1 LTEPNTLRPPR
12 LGLWQRIK
20 LIWYK
25 SRNWAGNP
33 TVSLGLILS
42 VFASFLILAPV
53 ILMLMDAFTVDFA
66 DQARAGK
73 LEGEFTGYYL
83 NRALNSPIAKFI
95 FWIPLMNTALVAFVV
110 ICATLLIGGLLGWLV
125 SRTDLLAR
133 RWFSTALIVPYMV
146 PSWTFA
152 LAWMAIFKNRTMG
165 GLPGWFESL
174 GFTPPDWLAYGFL
187 PIAVILSL
195 HYVPF
200 VILLVG
206 NALRQFDS
214 QLEES
219 ARTLGANPFQV
230 ARMIIFP
237 LLRPSIISASTL
249 VFAKCLG
256 DVGVTYII
264 GAPVKLDLLATSLLR
279 TISTGQ
285 DGMSAVLAGSIVI
298 LGTISVLIDMK
309 LLKAAQR
316 FVTIGS
322 KGSMHRTTELGKWKW
337 PAFGFATSF
346 ILIGAV
352 IPFGALFLTT
362 VMRVPGVISWD
373 NFTLD
378 FWIGHDL
385 LTTALPQ
392 GILVT
397 GEFWVATWN
406 TVWMVGLASIGAGT
420 LGLIVGYIVARSPF
434 RLLGGFLKQ
443 VTFLPYLVPGIA
455 FAAAYLAMFATPRG
469 PIPSLY
475 GTGYILVIALLASQM
490 PFASRAGIAA
500 MMQMGKDPEEAAQ
513 IVGAGWWRRAI
524 SVVLPIHRGALVA
537 GILLPFISGIKG
549 LSLVILLAVPG
560 TDLLTTYAVR
570 LLDFGYAQAA
580 NAVAIMICI
589 VAFVGTWFGQ
599 KIGKSN
605 LASGIGG

>member
-1 LTEPNTLRPPR
+1 MTQFSLPQSPKQVSWPR
-12 LGLWQRIK
+12 LRV
-20 LIWYK
+20 IWYR
-25 SRNWAGNP
+25 SQNWAGNP
-33 TVSLGLILS
+33 TVTIGIILS
-42 VFASFLILAPV
+42 VFAAYLILAPV
-53 ILMLMDAFTVDFA
+53 IMMLMDAFTVDFA
-66 DQARAGK
+66 DQARASK
-73 LEGEFTGYYL
+73 LEGELTSYYL
-83 NRALNSPIAKFI
+83 NRAMNSPIAKYI
-95 FWIPLMNTALVAFVV
+95 FWLPLMNTLFVSIVV
-110 ICATLLIGGLLGWLV
+110 IIATLLVGGLLGWFV
-125 SRTDLLAR
+125 SRTDLLGK

-165 GLPGWFESL
+165 GLPGWLESL
-174 GFTPPDWLAYGFL
+174 GFTPPDWLSYGFF

-200 VILLVG
+200 VVLLVG

-219 ARTLGANPFQV
+219 ARTLGASPFQV
-230 ARMIIFP
+230 ARRIVFP
-237 LLRPSIISASTL
+237 LLRPSIISAATL

-285 DGMSAVLAGSIVI
+285 DGMSAVLAGTIVI
-298 LGTISVLIDMK
+298 LGSVSVLIDMK

-322 KGSMHRTTELGKWKW
+322 KGSLHRTTVLGKWKW
-337 PAFGFATSF
+337 PAFGFASSF
-346 ILIGAV
+346 VLIGAI
-352 IPFGALFLTT
+352 IPFAALLLTT
-362 VMRVPGVISWD
+362 VMRMPGIFSWD
-373 NFTLD
+373 NFTLE
-378 FWIGHDL
+378 FWVGRDL
-385 LTTALPQ
+385 ITTALPQ
-392 GILVT
+392 GILIT
-397 GEFWVATWN
+397 KEFWVAAWN
-406 TVWMVGLASIGAGT
+406 TVWMVGLASIGAGV
-420 LGLIVGYIVARSPF
+420 LGLMVGYIVARSPF

-443 VTFLPYLVPGIA
+443 VTFLPYLVPGVA
-455 FAAAYLAMFATPRG
+455 FAAAYLSMFAKPHWF
-469 PIPSLY
+469 IPSLY
-475 GTGYILVIALLASQM
+475 GTSYILVIALLASQM

-513 IVGAGWWRRAI
+513 IVGAGWWRRVI
-524 SVVLPIHRGALVA
+524 SIVLPIHRGALVA

-570 LLDFGYAQAA
+570 LLDFGYSQAA
-580 NAVAIMICI
+580 NVVAIMICLI
-589 VAFVGTWFGQ
+589 AFGGTWIGQ
-599 KIGKSN
+599 KIGKTN
-605 LASGIGG
+605 LANGIGG

>member
-1 LTEPNTLRPPR
+1 MTQFSLPKSPKQVSWPSLRV
-12 LGLWQRIK
+12 
-20 LIWYK
+20 IWYR
-25 SRNWAGNP
+25 SQNWARNP
-33 TVSLGLILS
+33 TVTIGIILS
-42 VFASFLILAPV
+42 VFAAYLILAPV
-53 ILMLMDAFTVDFA
+53 IMMLMDAFTVDFA
-66 DQARAGK
+66 DQARASK
-73 LEGEFTGYYL
+73 LEGELTSYYL
-83 NRALNSPIAKFI
+83 NRAMNSPIAKYI
-95 FWIPLMNTALVAFVV
+95 FWLPLMNTLFVSIVV
-110 ICATLLIGGLLGWLV
+110 IIATLLVGGLLGWLV
-125 SRTDLLAR
+125 SRTDLLGK

-165 GLPGWFESL
+165 GLPGWLESL
-174 GFTPPDWLAYGFL
+174 GFTPPDWLSYGFF

-200 VILLVG
+200 VVLLVG

-219 ARTLGANPFQV
+219 ARTLGASSFQV
-230 ARMIIFP
+230 ARRIVFP
-237 LLRPSIISASTL
+237 LLRPSIISAATL

-285 DGMSAVLAGSIVI
+285 DGMSAVLAGTIVI
-298 LGTISVLIDMK
+298 LGSVSVLIDMK

-322 KGSMHRTTELGKWKW
+322 KGSLHRTTVLGKWKW
-337 PAFGFATSF
+337 PAFGFASSF
-346 ILIGAV
+346 VLIGAI
-352 IPFGALFLTT
+352 IPFAALLLTT
-362 VMRVPGVISWD
+362 VMRMPGIFSWD
-373 NFTLD
+373 NFTLE
-378 FWIGHDL
+378 FWVGRDL
-385 LTTALPQ
+385 ITTALPQ
-392 GILVT
+392 GILIT
-397 GEFWVATWN
+397 KEFWVAAWN
-406 TVWMVGLASIGAGT
+406 TVWMVGLASIGAGV
-420 LGLIVGYIVARSPF
+420 LGLMVGYIVARSPF

-443 VTFLPYLVPGIA
+443 VTFLPYLVPGVA
-455 FAAAYLAMFATPRG
+455 FAAAYLSMFAKPHG
-469 PIPSLY
+469 FIPSLY
-475 GTGYILVIALLASQM
+475 GTSYILVIALLASQM

-513 IVGAGWWRRAI
+513 IVGAGWWRRVI
-524 SVVLPIHRGALVA
+524 SIVLPIHRGALVA

-570 LLDFGYAQAA
+570 LLDFGYSQAA
-580 NAVAIMICI
+580 NVVAIMICLI
-589 VAFVGTWFGQ
+589 AFGGTWIGQ
-599 KIGKSN
+599 KIGKTN

>member
-1 LTEPNTLRPPR
+1 MTQFSLPKSPKQLSWPSLRV
-12 LGLWQRIK
+12 
-20 LIWYK
+20 IWYR
-25 SRNWAGNP
+25 SQNWARNP
-33 TVSLGLILS
+33 TVTIGIILS
-42 VFASFLILAPV
+42 VFAAYLILAPV
-53 ILMLMDAFTVDFA
+53 IMMLMDAFTVDFA
-66 DQARAGK
+66 DQARSSK
-73 LEGEFTGYYL
+73 LEGELTGYYL
-83 NRALNSPIAKFI
+83 NRAMNSPIAKYI
-95 FWIPLMNTALVAFVV
+95 FWLPLMNTLFVSIVV
-110 ICATLLIGGLLGWLV
+110 IIATLLVGGLLGWLV
-125 SRTDLLAR
+125 SRTDLLGK

-165 GLPGWFESL
+165 GLPGWLESL
-174 GFTPPDWLAYGFL
+174 GFTPPDWLSYGFF

-200 VILLVG
+200 VVLLVG

-219 ARTLGANPFQV
+219 ARTLGASSFQV
-230 ARMIIFP
+230 ARRIVFP
-237 LLRPSIISASTL
+237 LLRPSIISAATL

-285 DGMSAVLAGSIVI
+285 DGMSAVLAGTIVI
-298 LGTISVLIDMK
+298 LGTVSVLIDMK

-322 KGSMHRTTELGKWKW
+322 KGSLHRTTVLGKWKW
-337 PAFGFATSF
+337 PAFGFASSF
-346 ILIGAV
+346 VLIGAI
-352 IPFGALFLTT
+352 IPFAALLLTT
-362 VMRVPGVISWD
+362 VMRMPGIFSWD
-373 NFTLD
+373 NFTLE
-378 FWIGHDL
+378 FWVGRDL
-385 LTTALPQ
+385 ITTALPQ
-392 GILVT
+392 GILIT
-397 GEFWVATWN
+397 KEFWVAAWN
-406 TVWMVGLASIGAGT
+406 TVWMVGLASIGAGV
-420 LGLIVGYIVARSPF
+420 LGLMVGYIVARSPF

-443 VTFLPYLVPGIA
+443 VTFLPYLVPGVA
-455 FAAAYLAMFATPRG
+455 FAAAYLSMFAKPHG
-469 PIPSLY
+469 FIPSLY
-475 GTGYILVIALLASQM
+475 GTSYILVIALLASQM

-513 IVGAGWWRRAI
+513 IVGAGWWRRVI
-524 SVVLPIHRGALVA
+524 SIVLPIHRGALVA

-570 LLDFGYAQAA
+570 LLDFGYSQAA
-580 NAVAIMICI
+580 NVVAIMICLI
-589 VAFVGTWFGQ
+589 AFGGTWIGQ
-599 KIGKSN
+599 KIGKTN

>member
-1 LTEPNTLRPPR
+1 MTQFSLPKSPKQVSWPSLRV
-12 LGLWQRIK
+12 
-20 LIWYK
+20 IWYR
-25 SRNWAGNP
+25 SQNWARNP
-33 TVSLGLILS
+33 TVTIGIILS
-42 VFASFLILAPV
+42 VFAAYLILAPV
-53 ILMLMDAFTVDFA
+53 IMMLMDAFTVDFA
-66 DQARAGK
+66 DQARASK
-73 LEGEFTGYYL
+73 LEGELTSYYL
-83 NRALNSPIAKFI
+83 NRAMNSPIAKYI
-95 FWIPLMNTALVAFVV
+95 FWLPLMNTLFVSIVV
-110 ICATLLIGGLLGWLV
+110 IIATLLVGGLLGWLV
-125 SRTDLLAR
+125 SRTDLLGK

-165 GLPGWFESL
+165 GLPGWLENL
-174 GFTPPDWLAYGFL
+174 GFTPPDWLSYGFF

-200 VILLVG
+200 VVLLVG

-219 ARTLGANPFQV
+219 ARTLGASSFQV
-230 ARMIIFP
+230 ARRIVFP
-237 LLRPSIISASTL
+237 LLRPSIISAATL

-285 DGMSAVLAGSIVI
+285 DGMSAVLAGTIVI
-298 LGTISVLIDMK
+298 LGTVSVLIDMK

-322 KGSMHRTTELGKWKW
+322 KGSLHRTTVLGKWKW
-337 PAFGFATSF
+337 PAFGFASSF
-346 ILIGAV
+346 VLIGAI
-352 IPFGALFLTT
+352 IPFAALLLTT
-362 VMRVPGVISWD
+362 VMRMPGIFSWD
-373 NFTLD
+373 NFTLE
-378 FWIGHDL
+378 FWIGRDL
-385 LTTALPQ
+385 ITTALPQ
-392 GILVT
+392 GILIT
-397 GEFWVATWN
+397 KEFWVAAWN
-406 TVWMVGLASIGAGT
+406 TVWMVGLASIGAGV
-420 LGLIVGYIVARSPF
+420 LGLMVGYIVARSPF

-443 VTFLPYLVPGIA
+443 VTFLPYLVPGVA
-455 FAAAYLAMFATPRG
+455 FAAAYLSMFAKPHG
-469 PIPSLY
+469 FIPSLY
-475 GTGYILVIALLASQM
+475 GTSYILVIALLASQM

-513 IVGAGWWRRAI
+513 IVGAGWWRRVI
-524 SVVLPIHRGALVA
+524 SIVLPIHRGALVA

-570 LLDFGYAQAA
+570 LLDFGYSQAA
-580 NAVAIMICI
+580 NVVAIMICLI
-589 VAFVGTWFGQ
+589 AFGGTWIGQ
-599 KIGKSN
+599 KIGKTN
-605 LASGIGG
+605 LANGIGG

>member
-1 LTEPNTLRPPR
+1 MTQFSLPQSPKQESWPR
-12 LGLWQRIK
+12 LRI
-20 LIWYK
+20 IWYR
-25 SRNWAGNP
+25 SQSWASNP
-33 TVSLGLILS
+33 TVTIGIILS
-42 VFASFLILAPV
+42 VFAAYLILAPV
-53 ILMLMDAFTVDFA
+53 IMMLMDAFTVDFA
-66 DQARAGK
+66 DQTRASK
-73 LEGEFTGYYL
+73 LEGELTSYYL
-83 NRALNSPIAKFI
+83 NRAMNSPIAKYI
-95 FWIPLMNTALVAFVV
+95 FWLPLMNTLFVSIVV
-110 ICATLLIGGLLGWLV
+110 IIATLLVGGLLGWLV
-125 SRTDLLAR
+125 SRTDLLGK

-174 GFTPPDWLAYGFL
+174 GFTPPDWLSYGFF
-187 PIAVILSL
+187 PIVVILSL

-200 VILLVG
+200 VVLLVG

-219 ARTLGANPFQV
+219 ARTLGASSFQV
-230 ARMIIFP
+230 ARRIVFP
-237 LLRPSIISASTL
+237 LLRPSIISAATL

-285 DGMSAVLAGSIVI
+285 DGMSAVLAGTIVI
-298 LGTISVLIDMK
+298 LGTVSVLIDMK

-322 KGSMHRTTELGKWKW
+322 KGSLHRTTVLGKWKW
-337 PAFGFATSF
+337 PAFGFASSF
-346 ILIGAV
+346 VLIGAI
-352 IPFGALFLTT
+352 IPFAALLLTT
-362 VMRVPGVISWD
+362 VMRMPGIFSWD
-373 NFTLD
+373 NFTLE
-378 FWIGHDL
+378 FWIGRDL
-385 LTTALPQ
+385 ITTALPQ
-392 GILVT
+392 GILIT
-397 GEFWVATWN
+397 KEFWVAAWN
-406 TVWMVGLASIGAGT
+406 TVWMVGLASIGAGV
-420 LGLIVGYIVARSPF
+420 LGLMVGYIVARSPF

-443 VTFLPYLVPGIA
+443 VTFLPYLVPGVA
-455 FAAAYLAMFATPRG
+455 FAAAYLSMFAKPHG
-469 PIPSLY
+469 FIPSLY
-475 GTGYILVIALLASQM
+475 GTSYILVIALLASQM

-513 IVGAGWWRRAI
+513 IVGAGWWRRVI
-524 SVVLPIHRGALVA
+524 SIVLPIHRGALVA

-570 LLDFGYAQAA
+570 LLDFGYSQAA
-580 NAVAIMICI
+580 NVVAIMICLI
-589 VAFVGTWFGQ
+589 AFGGTWIGQ
-599 KIGKSN
+599 KIGKTN
-605 LASGIGG
+605 LANGIGG

>member
-1 LTEPNTLRPPR
+1 
-12 LGLWQRIK
+12 
-20 LIWYK
+20 
-25 SRNWAGNP
+25 
-33 TVSLGLILS
+33 
-42 VFASFLILAPV
+42 VFAAYLILAPV
-53 ILMLMDAFTVDFA
+53 IMMLMDAFTVDFA
-66 DQARAGK
+66 DQARASK
-73 LEGEFTGYYL
+73 LEGELTSYYL
-83 NRALNSPIAKFI
+83 NRAMNSPIAKYI
-95 FWIPLMNTALVAFVV
+95 FWLPLMNTLFVSIVV
-110 ICATLLIGGLLGWLV
+110 IIATLLVGGLLGWLV
-125 SRTDLLAR
+125 SRTDLLGK
-133 RWFSTALIVPYMV
+133 RWFSTALIVPSMG

-174 GFTPPDWLAYGFL
+174 GFTPPDWLSYGFF

-200 VILLVG
+200 VVLLVG

-219 ARTLGANPFQV
+219 ARTLGASSFQV
-230 ARMIIFP
+230 ARRIVFP
-237 LLRPSIISASTL
+237 LLRPSIISAATL

-285 DGMSAVLAGSIVI
+285 DGMSAVLAGTIVI
-298 LGTISVLIDMK
+298 LGTVSVLIDMK

-322 KGSMHRTTELGKWKW
+322 KGSLHRTTVLGKWKW
-337 PAFGFATSF
+337 PAFGFASSF
-346 ILIGAV
+346 VLIGAI
-352 IPFGALFLTT
+352 IPFAALLLTT
-362 VMRVPGVISWD
+362 VMRMPGIFSWD
-373 NFTLD
+373 NFTLE
-378 FWIGHDL
+378 FWIGRDL
-385 LTTALPQ
+385 ITTALPQ
-392 GILVT
+392 GILIT
-397 GEFWVATWN
+397 KEFWVAAWN
-406 TVWMVGLASIGAGT
+406 TVWMVGLASIGAGV
-420 LGLIVGYIVARSPF
+420 LGLMVGYIVARSPF

-443 VTFLPYLVPGIA
+443 VTFLPYLVPGVA
-455 FAAAYLAMFATPRG
+455 FAAAYLSMFAKPHG
-469 PIPSLY
+469 FIPSLY
-475 GTGYILVIALLASQM
+475 GTSYILVIALLASQM

-513 IVGAGWWRRAI
+513 IVGAGWWRRVI
-524 SVVLPIHRGALVA
+524 SIVLPIHRGALVA

-570 LLDFGYAQAA
+570 LLDFGYSQAA
-580 NAVAIMICI
+580 NVVAIMICLI
-589 VAFVGTWFGQ
+589 AFGGTWIGQ
-599 KIGKSN
+599 KIGKTN
-605 LASGIGG
+605 LANGIGG

>member
-1 LTEPNTLRPPR
+1 MTQFSLPKSPKQVSWPSLRV
-12 LGLWQRIK
+12 
-20 LIWYK
+20 IWYR
-25 SRNWAGNP
+25 SQNWARNP
-33 TVSLGLILS
+33 TVTIGIILS
-42 VFASFLILAPV
+42 VFAAYLILAPV
-53 ILMLMDAFTVDFA
+53 IMMLMDAFTVDFA
-66 DQARAGK
+66 DQARASK
-73 LEGEFTGYYL
+73 LEGELTSYYL
-83 NRALNSPIAKFI
+83 NRAMNSPIAKYI
-95 FWIPLMNTALVAFVV
+95 FWLPLMNTLFVSIVV
-110 ICATLLIGGLLGWLV
+110 IIATLLVGGLLGWLV
-125 SRTDLLAR
+125 SRTDLLGK

-165 GLPGWFESL
+165 GLPGWLENL
-174 GFTPPDWLAYGFL
+174 GFTPPDWLSYGFF

-200 VILLVG
+200 VVLLVG

-219 ARTLGANPFQV
+219 ARTLGASSFQV
-230 ARMIIFP
+230 ARRIVFP
-237 LLRPSIISASTL
+237 LLRPSIISAATL

-285 DGMSAVLAGSIVI
+285 DGMSAVLAGTIVI
-298 LGTISVLIDMK
+298 LGTVSVLIDMK

-322 KGSMHRTTELGKWKW
+322 KGSLHRTTVLGKWKW
-337 PAFGFATSF
+337 PAFGFASSF
-346 ILIGAV
+346 VLIGAI
-352 IPFGALFLTT
+352 IPFAALLLTT
-362 VMRVPGVISWD
+362 VMRMPGIFSWD
-373 NFTLD
+373 NFTLE
-378 FWIGHDL
+378 FWVGRDL
-385 LTTALPQ
+385 ITTALPQ
-392 GILVT
+392 GILIT
-397 GEFWVATWN
+397 KEFWVAAWN
-406 TVWMVGLASIGAGT
+406 TVWMVGLASIGAGV
-420 LGLIVGYIVARSPF
+420 LGLMVGYIVARSPF

-443 VTFLPYLVPGIA
+443 VTFLPYLVPGVA
-455 FAAAYLAMFATPRG
+455 FAAAYLSMFAKPHG
-469 PIPSLY
+469 FIPSLY
-475 GTGYILVIALLASQM
+475 GTSYILVIALLASQM

-513 IVGAGWWRRAI
+513 IVGAGWWRRVI
-524 SVVLPIHRGALVA
+524 SIVLPIHRGALVA

-570 LLDFGYAQAA
+570 LLDFGYSQAA
-580 NAVAIMICI
+580 NVVAIMICLI
-589 VAFVGTWFGQ
+589 AFGGTWIGQ
-599 KIGKSN
+599 KIGKTN

>member
-1 LTEPNTLRPPR
+1 MTQFSLPKSPKQVSWPSLRV
-12 LGLWQRIK
+12 
-20 LIWYK
+20 IWYR
-25 SRNWAGNP
+25 SQNWARNP
-33 TVSLGLILS
+33 TVTIGIILS
-42 VFASFLILAPV
+42 VFAAYLILAPV
-53 ILMLMDAFTVDFA
+53 IMMLMDAFTVDFA
-66 DQARAGK
+66 DQARASK
-73 LEGEFTGYYL
+73 LEGELTSYYL
-83 NRALNSPIAKFI
+83 NRAMNSPIAKYI
-95 FWIPLMNTALVAFVV
+95 FWLPLMNTLFVSIVV
-110 ICATLLIGGLLGWLV
+110 IIATLLVGGLLGWLV
-125 SRTDLLAR
+125 SRTDLLGK

-165 GLPGWFESL
+165 GLPGWLENL
-174 GFTPPDWLAYGFL
+174 GFTPPDWLSYGFF

-200 VILLVG
+200 VVLLVG

-219 ARTLGANPFQV
+219 ARTLGASSFQV
-230 ARMIIFP
+230 ARRIVFP
-237 LLRPSIISASTL
+237 LLRPSIISAATL

-285 DGMSAVLAGSIVI
+285 DGMSAVLAGTIVI
-298 LGTISVLIDMK
+298 LGTVSVLIDMK

-322 KGSMHRTTELGKWKW
+322 KGSLHRTTVLGKWKW
-337 PAFGFATSF
+337 PAFGFASSF
-346 ILIGAV
+346 VLIGAI
-352 IPFGALFLTT
+352 IPFAALLLTT
-362 VMRVPGVISWD
+362 VMRMPGIFSWD
-373 NFTLD
+373 NFTLE
-378 FWIGHDL
+378 FWVGRDL
-385 LTTALPQ
+385 ITTALPQ
-392 GILVT
+392 GILIT
-397 GEFWVATWN
+397 KEFWVAAWN
-406 TVWMVGLASIGAGT
+406 TVWMVGLASIGAGV
-420 LGLIVGYIVARSPF
+420 LGLMVGYIVARSPF

-443 VTFLPYLVPGIA
+443 VTFLPYLVPGVA
-455 FAAAYLAMFATPRG
+455 FAAAYLSMFAKPHG
-469 PIPSLY
+469 FIPSLY
-475 GTGYILVIALLASQM
+475 GTSYILVIALLASQM

-513 IVGAGWWRRAI
+513 IVGAGWWRRVI
-524 SVVLPIHRGALVA
+524 SIVLPIHRGALVA

-570 LLDFGYAQAA
+570 LLDFGYSQAA
-580 NAVAIMICI
+580 NVVAIMICLI
-589 VAFVGTWFGQ
+589 AFGGTWIGQ
-599 KIGKSN
+599 KIGKTN
-605 LASGIGG
+605 LANGIGG

>member
-1 LTEPNTLRPPR
+1 MTQFSLPKSPEQLSWPR
-12 LGLWQRIK
+12 LRV
-20 LIWYK
+20 IWYR
-25 SRNWAGNP
+25 SQNWARNP
-33 TVSLGLILS
+33 TVTIGIILS
-42 VFASFLILAPV
+42 VFAAYLILAPV
-53 ILMLMDAFTVDFA
+53 IMMLMDAFTVDFA
-66 DQARAGK
+66 DQARSSK
-73 LEGEFTGYYL
+73 LEGELTGYYL
-83 NRALNSPIAKFI
+83 NRAMNSPIAKYI
-95 FWIPLMNTALVAFVV
+95 FWLPLMNTLFVSIVV
-110 ICATLLIGGLLGWLV
+110 IIATLLVGGLLGWLV
-125 SRTDLLAR
+125 SRTDLLGK

-165 GLPGWFESL
+165 GLPGWLESL
-174 GFTPPDWLAYGFL
+174 GFTPPDWLSYGFF

-200 VILLVG
+200 VVLLVG

-219 ARTLGANPFQV
+219 ARTLGASSFQV
-230 ARMIIFP
+230 ARRIVFP
-237 LLRPSIISASTL
+237 LLRPSIISAATL

-285 DGMSAVLAGSIVI
+285 DGMSAVLAGTIVI
-298 LGTISVLIDMK
+298 LGTVSVLIDMK

-322 KGSMHRTTELGKWKW
+322 KGSLHRTTVLGKWKW
-337 PAFGFATSF
+337 PAFGFASSF
-346 ILIGAV
+346 VLIGAI
-352 IPFGALFLTT
+352 IPFAALLLTT
-362 VMRVPGVISWD
+362 VMRMPGIFSWD
-373 NFTLD
+373 NFTLE
-378 FWIGHDL
+378 FWVGRDL
-385 LTTALPQ
+385 ITTALPQ
-392 GILVT
+392 GILIT
-397 GEFWVATWN
+397 KEFWVAAWN
-406 TVWMVGLASIGAGT
+406 TVWMVGLASIGAGV
-420 LGLIVGYIVARSPF
+420 LGLMVGYIVARSPF

-443 VTFLPYLVPGIA
+443 VTFLPYLVPGVA
-455 FAAAYLAMFATPRG
+455 FAAAYLSMFAKPHG
-469 PIPSLY
+469 FIPSLY
-475 GTGYILVIALLASQM
+475 GTSYILVIALLASQM

-513 IVGAGWWRRAI
+513 IVGAGWWRRVI
-524 SVVLPIHRGALVA
+524 SIVLPIHRGALVA

-570 LLDFGYAQAA
+570 LLDFGYSQAA
-580 NAVAIMICI
+580 NVVAIMICLI
-589 VAFVGTWFGQ
+589 AFGGTWIGQ
-599 KIGKSN
+599 KIGKTN

>member
-1 LTEPNTLRPPR
+1 MTQFSLPKSPKQVLWPSLRV
-12 LGLWQRIK
+12 
-20 LIWYK
+20 IWYR
-25 SRNWAGNP
+25 SQNWARNP
-33 TVSLGLILS
+33 TVTIGIILS
-42 VFASFLILAPV
+42 VFAAYLILAPV
-53 ILMLMDAFTVDFA
+53 IMMLMDAFTVDFA
-66 DQARAGK
+66 DQARASK
-73 LEGEFTGYYL
+73 LEGELTSYYL
-83 NRALNSPIAKFI
+83 NRAMNSPIAKYI
-95 FWIPLMNTALVAFVV
+95 FWLPLMNTLFVSIVV
-110 ICATLLIGGLLGWLV
+110 IIATLLVGGLLGWLV
-125 SRTDLLAR
+125 SRTDLLGK

-165 GLPGWFESL
+165 GLPGWLANL
-174 GFTPPDWLAYGFL
+174 GFTPPDWLSYGFF

-200 VILLVG
+200 VVLLVG

-219 ARTLGANPFQV
+219 ARTLGASPFQV
-230 ARMIIFP
+230 AGRIVFP
-237 LLRPSIISASTL
+237 LLRPSIISAATL

-285 DGMSAVLAGSIVI
+285 DGMSAVLAGTIVI
-298 LGTISVLIDMK
+298 LGTVSVLIDMK

-322 KGSMHRTTELGKWKW
+322 KGSLHRTTVLGKWKW
-337 PAFGFATSF
+337 PAFGFASSF
-346 ILIGAV
+346 VLIGAI
-352 IPFGALFLTT
+352 IPFAALLLTT
-362 VMRVPGVISWD
+362 VMRMPGIFSWD
-373 NFTLD
+373 NFTLE
-378 FWIGHDL
+378 FWVGRDL
-385 LTTALPQ
+385 ITTALPQ
-392 GILVT
+392 GILIT
-397 GEFWVATWN
+397 KEFWVAAWN
-406 TVWMVGLASIGAGT
+406 TVWMVGLASIGAGV
-420 LGLIVGYIVARSPF
+420 LGLMVGYIVARSPF

-443 VTFLPYLVPGIA
+443 VTFLPYLVPGVA
-455 FAAAYLAMFATPRG
+455 FAAAYLSMFAKPHG
-469 PIPSLY
+469 FIPSLY
-475 GTGYILVIALLASQM
+475 GTSYILVIALLASQM

-513 IVGAGWWRRAI
+513 IVGAGWWRRVI
-524 SVVLPIHRGALVA
+524 SIVLPIHRGALVA

-570 LLDFGYAQAA
+570 LLDFGYSQAA
-580 NAVAIMICI
+580 NVVAIMICLI
-589 VAFVGTWFGQ
+589 AFGGTWIGQ
-599 KIGKSN
+599 KIGKTN

>member
-1 LTEPNTLRPPR
+1 MTQFSLPKSPKQVSWPSLRV
-12 LGLWQRIK
+12 
-20 LIWYK
+20 IWYR
-25 SRNWAGNP
+25 SQNWARNP
-33 TVSLGLILS
+33 TVTIGIILS
-42 VFASFLILAPV
+42 VFAAYLILAPV
-53 ILMLMDAFTVDFA
+53 IMMLMDAFTVDFA
-66 DQARAGK
+66 DQARASK
-73 LEGEFTGYYL
+73 LEGELTSYYL
-83 NRALNSPIAKFI
+83 NRAMNSPIAKYI
-95 FWIPLMNTALVAFVV
+95 FWLPLMNTLFVSIVV
-110 ICATLLIGGLLGWLV
+110 IIATLLVGGLLGWLV
-125 SRTDLLAR
+125 SRTDLLGK

-165 GLPGWFESL
+165 GLPGWLESL
-174 GFTPPDWLAYGFL
+174 GFTPPDWLSYGFF

-200 VILLVG
+200 VVLLVG

-219 ARTLGANPFQV
+219 ARTLGASSFQV
-230 ARMIIFP
+230 ARRIVFP
-237 LLRPSIISASTL
+237 LLRPSIISAATL

-285 DGMSAVLAGSIVI
+285 DGMSAVLAGTIVI
-298 LGTISVLIDMK
+298 LGTVSVLIDMK

-322 KGSMHRTTELGKWKW
+322 KGSLHRTTVLGKWKW
-337 PAFGFATSF
+337 PAFGFASSF
-346 ILIGAV
+346 VLIGAI
-352 IPFGALFLTT
+352 IPFAALLLTT
-362 VMRVPGVISWD
+362 VMRMPGIFSWD
-373 NFTLD
+373 NFTLE
-378 FWIGHDL
+378 FWVGRDL
-385 LTTALPQ
+385 ITTALPQ
-392 GILVT
+392 GILIT
-397 GEFWVATWN
+397 KEFWVAAWN
-406 TVWMVGLASIGAGT
+406 TVWMVGLASIGAGV
-420 LGLIVGYIVARSPF
+420 LGLMVGYIVARSPF

-443 VTFLPYLVPGIA
+443 VTFLPYLVPGVA
-455 FAAAYLAMFATPRG
+455 FAAAYLSMFAKPHG
-469 PIPSLY
+469 FIPSLY
-475 GTGYILVIALLASQM
+475 GTSYILVIALLASQM

-513 IVGAGWWRRAI
+513 IVGAGWWRRVI
-524 SVVLPIHRGALVA
+524 SIVLPIHRGALVA

-570 LLDFGYAQAA
+570 LLDFGYSQAA
-580 NAVAIMICI
+580 NVVAIMICLI
-589 VAFVGTWFGQ
+589 AFGGTWIGQ
-599 KIGKSN
+599 KIGKTN
-605 LASGIGG
+605 LANGIGG

>member
-1 LTEPNTLRPPR
+1 MTNFNLSQPPR
-12 LGLWQRIK
+12 QGLWPRLK
-20 LIWYK
+20 VIWYR

-33 TVSLGLILS
+33 TVALGVILS
-42 VFASFLILAPV
+42 VFAAYLILAPV
-53 ILMLMDAFTVDFA
+53 IMMLMDAFTVDFA
-66 DQARAGK
+66 DQARTSK
-73 LEGEFTGYYL
+73 LEGELTGYYL
-83 NRALNSPIAKFI
+83 NRAMNSQIAKYI
-95 FWIPLMNTALVAFVV
+95 FWIPLMNTALVAIVV
-110 ICATLLIGGLLGWLV
+110 IFATLLVGGLLGWLV

-165 GLPGWFESL
+165 GLPGWLESM

-200 VILLVG
+200 VVLLVG

-219 ARTLGANPFQV
+219 ARTLGASSYQV
-230 ARMIIFP
+230 ARSIVFP
-237 LLRPSIISASTL
+237 LLRPSIISAATL

-285 DGMSAVLAGSIVI
+285 DGMSAVIAGAIII
-298 LGTISVLIDMK
+298 LGTVSVLIDMK

-322 KGSMHRTTELGKWKW
+322 KGSLQRTTALGKWKW

-346 ILIGAV
+346 VLIGAI

-362 VMRVPGVISWD
+362 FMRIPGVISWD
-373 NFTLD
+373 NFTLE
-378 FWIGHDL
+378 FWIGRDL
-385 LTTALPQ
+385 ITTALPQ
-392 GILVT
+392 GILIT
-397 GEFWVATWN
+397 KEFWVATWN
-406 TVWMVGLASIGAGT
+406 TLWMVGLASIGAGI
-420 LGLIVGYIVARSPF
+420 LGLIVGYIVTRSPF

-443 VTFLPYLVPGIA
+443 VTFLPYLVPGVA
-455 FAAAYLAMFATPRG
+455 FAAAYLSMFATPHG

-513 IVGAGWWRRAI
+513 IVGASWWRRAI
-524 SVVLPIHRGALVA
+524 SVVLPIHRSALVA

-570 LLDFGYAQAA
+570 LLDFGYSQAA
-580 NAVAIMICI
+580 NAVAIMLCVI
-589 VAFVGTWFGQ
+589 AFVGTWLGQ

>member
-1 LTEPNTLRPPR
+1 MTQFSLPKSPKQVSWPSLRV
-12 LGLWQRIK
+12 
-20 LIWYK
+20 IWYR
-25 SRNWAGNP
+25 SQNWARNP
-33 TVSLGLILS
+33 TVTIGIILS
-42 VFASFLILAPV
+42 VFAAYLILAPV
-53 ILMLMDAFTVDFA
+53 IMMLMDAFTVDFA
-66 DQARAGK
+66 DQARASK
-73 LEGEFTGYYL
+73 LEGELTSYYL
-83 NRALNSPIAKFI
+83 NRAMNSPIAKYI
-95 FWIPLMNTALVAFVV
+95 FWLPLMNTLFVSIVV
-110 ICATLLIGGLLGWLV
+110 IIATLLVGGLLGWLV
-125 SRTDLLAR
+125 SRTDLLGK

-165 GLPGWFESL
+165 GLSGWFESL
-174 GFTPPDWLAYGFL
+174 GFTPPDWLSYGFF

-200 VILLVG
+200 VVLLVG

-219 ARTLGANPFQV
+219 ARTLGASSFQV
-230 ARMIIFP
+230 ARRIVFP
-237 LLRPSIISASTL
+237 LLRPSIISAATL

-285 DGMSAVLAGSIVI
+285 DGMSAVLAGTIVI
-298 LGTISVLIDMK
+298 LGTVSVLIDMK

-322 KGSMHRTTELGKWKW
+322 KGSLHRTTVLGKWKW
-337 PAFGFATSF
+337 PAFGFASSF
-346 ILIGAV
+346 VLIGAI
-352 IPFGALFLTT
+352 IPFAALLLTT
-362 VMRVPGVISWD
+362 VMRMPGIFSWD
-373 NFTLD
+373 NFTLE
-378 FWIGHDL
+378 FWIGRDL
-385 LTTALPQ
+385 ITTALPQ
-392 GILVT
+392 GILIT
-397 GEFWVATWN
+397 KEFWVAAWN
-406 TVWMVGLASIGAGT
+406 TVWMVGLASIGAGV
-420 LGLIVGYIVARSPF
+420 LGLMVGYIVARSPF

-443 VTFLPYLVPGIA
+443 VTFLPYLVPGVA
-455 FAAAYLAMFATPRG
+455 FAAAYLSMFAKPHG
-469 PIPSLY
+469 FIPSLY
-475 GTGYILVIALLASQM
+475 GTSYILVIALLASQM

-513 IVGAGWWRRAI
+513 IVGAGWWRRVI
-524 SVVLPIHRGALVA
+524 SIVLPIHRGALVA

-570 LLDFGYAQAA
+570 LLDFGYSQAA
-580 NAVAIMICI
+580 NVVAIMICLI
-589 VAFVGTWFGQ
+589 AFGGTWIGQ
-599 KIGKSN
+599 KIGKTN
-605 LASGIGG
+605 LANGIGG

>member
-1 LTEPNTLRPPR
+1 MTQFSLPKSPKQVSWPSLRV
-12 LGLWQRIK
+12 
-20 LIWYK
+20 IWYR
-25 SRNWAGNP
+25 SQNWARNP
-33 TVSLGLILS
+33 TVTIGIILS
-42 VFASFLILAPV
+42 VFAAYLILAPV
-53 ILMLMDAFTVDFA
+53 IMMLMDAFTVDFA
-66 DQARAGK
+66 DQARASK
-73 LEGEFTGYYL
+73 LEGELTSYYL
-83 NRALNSPIAKFI
+83 NRAMNSPIAKYI
-95 FWIPLMNTALVAFVV
+95 FWLPLMNTLFVSIVV
-110 ICATLLIGGLLGWLV
+110 IIATLLVGGLLGWLV
-125 SRTDLLAR
+125 SRTDLLGK

-165 GLPGWFESL
+165 GLPGWLESL
-174 GFTPPDWLAYGFL
+174 GFTPPDWLSYGFF

-200 VILLVG
+200 VVLLVG

-219 ARTLGANPFQV
+219 ARTLGASSFQV
-230 ARMIIFP
+230 ARRIVFP
-237 LLRPSIISASTL
+237 LLRPSIISAATL

-285 DGMSAVLAGSIVI
+285 DGMSAVLAGTIVI
-298 LGTISVLIDMK
+298 LGTVSVLIDMK

-322 KGSMHRTTELGKWKW
+322 KGSLHRTTVLGKWKW
-337 PAFGFATSF
+337 PAFGFASSF
-346 ILIGAV
+346 VLIGAI
-352 IPFGALFLTT
+352 IPFAALLLTT
-362 VMRVPGVISWD
+362 VMRMPGIFSWD
-373 NFTLD
+373 NFTLE
-378 FWIGHDL
+378 FWVGRDL
-385 LTTALPQ
+385 ITTALPQ
-392 GILVT
+392 GILIT
-397 GEFWVATWN
+397 KEFWVAAWN
-406 TVWMVGLASIGAGT
+406 TVWMVGLASIGAGV
-420 LGLIVGYIVARSPF
+420 LGLMVGYIVARSPF

-443 VTFLPYLVPGIA
+443 VTFLPYLVPGVA
-455 FAAAYLAMFATPRG
+455 FAAAYLSMFAKPHG
-469 PIPSLY
+469 FIPSLY
-475 GTGYILVIALLASQM
+475 GTSYILVIALLASQM

-513 IVGAGWWRRAI
+513 IVGAGWWRRVI
-524 SVVLPIHRGALVA
+524 SIVLPIHRGALVA

-570 LLDFGYAQAA
+570 LLDFGYSQAA
-580 NAVAIMICI
+580 NVVAIMICLI
-589 VAFVGTWFGQ
+589 AFGGTWIGQ
-599 KIGKSN
+599 KIGKTN

>member
-1 LTEPNTLRPPR
+1 MTQFSLPKSPKQLSWPSLRV
-12 LGLWQRIK
+12 
-20 LIWYK
+20 IWYR
-25 SRNWAGNP
+25 SQNWARNP
-33 TVSLGLILS
+33 TVTIGIILS
-42 VFASFLILAPV
+42 VFAAYLILAPV
-53 ILMLMDAFTVDFA
+53 IMMLMDAFTVDFA
-66 DQARAGK
+66 DQARASK
-73 LEGEFTGYYL
+73 LEGELTSYYL
-83 NRALNSPIAKFI
+83 NRAMNSPIAKYI
-95 FWIPLMNTALVAFVV
+95 FWLPLMNTLFVSIVV
-110 ICATLLIGGLLGWLV
+110 IIATLLVGGLLGWLV
-125 SRTDLLAR
+125 SRTDLLGK

-165 GLPGWFESL
+165 GLPGWLESL
-174 GFTPPDWLAYGFL
+174 GFTPPDWLSYGFF

-200 VILLVG
+200 VVLLVG

-219 ARTLGANPFQV
+219 ARTLGASSFQV
-230 ARMIIFP
+230 ARRIVFP
-237 LLRPSIISASTL
+237 LLRPSIISAATL

-285 DGMSAVLAGSIVI
+285 DGMSAVLAGTIVI
-298 LGTISVLIDMK
+298 LGTVSVLIDMK

-322 KGSMHRTTELGKWKW
+322 KGSLHRTTVLGKWKW
-337 PAFGFATSF
+337 PAFGFASSF
-346 ILIGAV
+346 VLIGAI
-352 IPFGALFLTT
+352 IPFAALLLTT
-362 VMRVPGVISWD
+362 VMRMPGIFSWD
-373 NFTLD
+373 NFTLE
-378 FWIGHDL
+378 FWVGRDL
-385 LTTALPQ
+385 ITTALPQ
-392 GILVT
+392 GILIT
-397 GEFWVATWN
+397 KEFWVAAWN
-406 TVWMVGLASIGAGT
+406 TVWMVGLASIGAGV
-420 LGLIVGYIVARSPF
+420 LGLMVGYIVARSPF

-443 VTFLPYLVPGIA
+443 VTFLPYLVPGVA
-455 FAAAYLAMFATPRG
+455 FAAAYLSMFAKPHG
-469 PIPSLY
+469 FIPSLY
-475 GTGYILVIALLASQM
+475 GTSYILVIALLASQM

-513 IVGAGWWRRAI
+513 IVGAGWWRRVI
-524 SVVLPIHRGALVA
+524 SIVLPIHRGALVA

-570 LLDFGYAQAA
+570 LLDFGYSQAA
-580 NAVAIMICI
+580 NVVAIMICLI
-589 VAFVGTWFGQ
+589 AFGGTWIGQ
-599 KIGKSN
+599 KIGKTN

>member
-1 LTEPNTLRPPR
+1 MTQFSLPKSPKQVLWPSLRV
-12 LGLWQRIK
+12 
-20 LIWYK
+20 IWYR
-25 SRNWAGNP
+25 SQNWARNP
-33 TVSLGLILS
+33 TVTIGIILS
-42 VFASFLILAPV
+42 VFAAYLILAPV
-53 ILMLMDAFTVDFA
+53 IMMLMDAFTVDFA
-66 DQARAGK
+66 DQARASK
-73 LEGEFTGYYL
+73 LEGELTSYYL
-83 NRALNSPIAKFI
+83 NRAMNSPIAKYI
-95 FWIPLMNTALVAFVV
+95 FWLPLMNTLFVSIVV
-110 ICATLLIGGLLGWLV
+110 IIATLLVGGLLGWLV
-125 SRTDLLAR
+125 SRTDLLGK

-165 GLPGWFESL
+165 GLPGWLESL
-174 GFTPPDWLAYGFL
+174 GFTPPDWLSYGFF

-200 VILLVG
+200 VVLLVG

-219 ARTLGANPFQV
+219 ARTLGASSFQV
-230 ARMIIFP
+230 ARRIVFP
-237 LLRPSIISASTL
+237 LLRPSIISAATL

-285 DGMSAVLAGSIVI
+285 DGMSAVLAGTIVI
-298 LGTISVLIDMK
+298 LGTVSVLIDMK

-322 KGSMHRTTELGKWKW
+322 KGSLHRTTVLGKWKW
-337 PAFGFATSF
+337 PAFGFASSF
-346 ILIGAV
+346 VLIGAI
-352 IPFGALFLTT
+352 IPFAALLLTT
-362 VMRVPGVISWD
+362 VMRMPGIFSWD
-373 NFTLD
+373 NFTLE
-378 FWIGHDL
+378 FWVGRDL
-385 LTTALPQ
+385 ITTALPQ
-392 GILVT
+392 GILIT
-397 GEFWVATWN
+397 KEFWVAAWN
-406 TVWMVGLASIGAGT
+406 TVWMVGLASIGAGV
-420 LGLIVGYIVARSPF
+420 LGLMVGYIVARSPF

-443 VTFLPYLVPGIA
+443 VTFLPYLVPGVA
-455 FAAAYLAMFATPRG
+455 FAAAYLSMFAKPHG
-469 PIPSLY
+469 FIPSLY
-475 GTGYILVIALLASQM
+475 GTSYILVIALLASQM

-513 IVGAGWWRRAI
+513 IVGAGWWRRVI
-524 SVVLPIHRGALVA
+524 SIVLPIHRGALVA

-570 LLDFGYAQAA
+570 LLDFGYSQAA
-580 NAVAIMICI
+580 NVVAIMICLI
-589 VAFVGTWFGQ
+589 AFGGTWIGQ
-599 KIGKSN
+599 KIGKTN

>member
-1 LTEPNTLRPPR
+1 MTQFSLPKSPKQVSWPSLRV
-12 LGLWQRIK
+12 
-20 LIWYK
+20 IWYR
-25 SRNWAGNP
+25 SQNWARNP
-33 TVSLGLILS
+33 TVTIGIILS
-42 VFASFLILAPV
+42 VFAAYLILAPV
-53 ILMLMDAFTVDFA
+53 IMMLMDAFTVDFA
-66 DQARAGK
+66 DQARASK
-73 LEGEFTGYYL
+73 LEGELTSYYL
-83 NRALNSPIAKFI
+83 NRAMNSPIAKYI
-95 FWIPLMNTALVAFVV
+95 FWLPLMNTLFVSIVV
-110 ICATLLIGGLLGWLV
+110 IIATLLVGGLLGWLV
-125 SRTDLLAR
+125 SRTDLLGK

-165 GLPGWFESL
+165 GLPGWLESL
-174 GFTPPDWLAYGFL
+174 GFTPPDWLSYGFF

-200 VILLVG
+200 VVLLVG

-219 ARTLGANPFQV
+219 ARTLGASSFQV
-230 ARMIIFP
+230 ARRIVFP
-237 LLRPSIISASTL
+237 LLRPSIISAATL

-285 DGMSAVLAGSIVI
+285 DGMSAVLAGTIVI
-298 LGTISVLIDMK
+298 LGTVSVLIDMK

-322 KGSMHRTTELGKWKW
+322 KGSLHRTTVLGKWKW
-337 PAFGFATSF
+337 PAFGFASSF
-346 ILIGAV
+346 VLIGAI
-352 IPFGALFLTT
+352 IPFAALLLTT
-362 VMRVPGVISWD
+362 VMRMPGIFSWD
-373 NFTLD
+373 NFTLE
-378 FWIGHDL
+378 FWIGRDL
-385 LTTALPQ
+385 ITTALPQ
-392 GILVT
+392 GILIT
-397 GEFWVATWN
+397 KEFWVAAWN
-406 TVWMVGLASIGAGT
+406 TVWMVGLASIGAGV
-420 LGLIVGYIVARSPF
+420 LGLMVGYIVARSPF

-443 VTFLPYLVPGIA
+443 VTFLPYLVPGVA
-455 FAAAYLAMFATPRG
+455 FAAAYLSMFAKPHG
-469 PIPSLY
+469 FIPSLY
-475 GTGYILVIALLASQM
+475 GTSYILVIALLASQM

-513 IVGAGWWRRAI
+513 IVGAGWWRRVI
-524 SVVLPIHRGALVA
+524 SIVLPIHRGALVA

-570 LLDFGYAQAA
+570 LLDFGYSQAA
-580 NAVAIMICI
+580 NVVAIMICLI
-589 VAFVGTWFGQ
+589 AFGGTWIGQ
-599 KIGKSN
+599 KIGKTN
-605 LASGIGG
+605 LANGIGG

>member
-1 LTEPNTLRPPR
+1 MTQFSLPKSPKQVSWPSLRV
-12 LGLWQRIK
+12 
-20 LIWYK
+20 IWYR
-25 SRNWAGNP
+25 SQNWARNP
-33 TVSLGLILS
+33 TVTIGIILS
-42 VFASFLILAPV
+42 VFAAYLILAPV
-53 ILMLMDAFTVDFA
+53 IMMLMDAFTVDFA
-66 DQARAGK
+66 DQARASK
-73 LEGEFTGYYL
+73 LEGELTSYYL
-83 NRALNSPIAKFI
+83 NRAMNSPIAKYI
-95 FWIPLMNTALVAFVV
+95 FWLPLMNTLFVSIVV
-110 ICATLLIGGLLGWLV
+110 IIATLLVGGLLGWLV
-125 SRTDLLAR
+125 SRTDLLGK

-165 GLPGWFESL
+165 GLPGWLESL
-174 GFTPPDWLAYGFL
+174 GFTPPDWLSYGFF

-200 VILLVG
+200 VVLLVG

-219 ARTLGANPFQV
+219 ARTLGASSFQV
-230 ARMIIFP
+230 ARRIVFP
-237 LLRPSIISASTL
+237 LLRPSIISAATL

-285 DGMSAVLAGSIVI
+285 DGMSAVLAGTIVI
-298 LGTISVLIDMK
+298 LGTVSVLIDMK

-322 KGSMHRTTELGKWKW
+322 RGSLHRTTVLGKWKW
-337 PAFGFATSF
+337 PAFGFASSF
-346 ILIGAV
+346 VLIGAI
-352 IPFGALFLTT
+352 IPFAALLLTT
-362 VMRVPGVISWD
+362 VMRMPGIFSWD
-373 NFTLD
+373 NFTLE
-378 FWIGHDL
+378 FWIGRDL
-385 LTTALPQ
+385 ITTALPQ
-392 GILVT
+392 GILIT
-397 GEFWVATWN
+397 KEFWVAAWN
-406 TVWMVGLASIGAGT
+406 TVWMVGLASIGAGV
-420 LGLIVGYIVARSPF
+420 LGLMVGYIVARSPF

-443 VTFLPYLVPGIA
+443 VTFLPYLVPGVA
-455 FAAAYLAMFATPRG
+455 FAAAYLSMFAKPHG
-469 PIPSLY
+469 FIPSLY
-475 GTGYILVIALLASQM
+475 GTSYILVIALLASQM

-513 IVGAGWWRRAI
+513 IVGAGWWRRVI
-524 SVVLPIHRGALVA
+524 SIVLPIHRGALVA

-570 LLDFGYAQAA
+570 LLDFGYSQAA
-580 NAVAIMICI
+580 NVVAIMICLI
-589 VAFVGTWFGQ
+589 AFGGTWIGQ
-599 KIGKSN
+599 KIGKTN

>member
-1 LTEPNTLRPPR
+1 MANLEAPPPTRRGPVLRLR
-12 LGLWQRIK
+12 K
-20 LIWYK
+20 IWYQ
-25 SRNWAGNP
+25 SRTWAANP
-33 TVSLGLILS
+33 TVALGVILS
-42 VFASFLILAPV
+42 VLAVYLILAPV
-53 ILMLMDAFTVDFA
+53 LLMLWDAITVDFA
-66 DQARAGK
+66 DQARTGK
-73 LEGEFTGYYL
+73 SIGELTFYYL
-83 NRALNSPIAKFI
+83 DRALLSPISKHI
-95 FWIPLMNTALVAFVV
+95 FWKPLVNTALVSVSV
-110 ICATLLIGGLLGWLV
+110 IITTLLLGGILGWLV
-125 SRTDLLAR
+125 SRTNLLFR
-133 RWFSTALIVPYMV
+133 NWFSTALIVPYMV

-152 LAWMAIFKNRTMG
+152 LAWMVIFKNRKIG
-165 GLPGWFESL
+165 GPSGWLESL
-174 GFTPPDWLAYGFL
+174 GITPPDWLAYGFV
-187 PIAVILSL
+187 PITVILAF

-206 NALRQFDS
+206 NALKQFDS

-219 ARTLGANPFQV
+219 ARTLGASPLLV
-230 ARMIIFP
+230 ARKIIFP

-285 DGMSAVLAGSIVI
+285 AGMSAVLAGAIVV
-298 LGTISVLIDMK
+298 LGATSVLIDMK

-322 KGSMHRTTELGKWKW
+322 KGSLHRTTELGKWQV
-337 PAFGFATSF
+337 PAFGFAATF
-346 ILIGAV
+346 FAV
-352 IPFGALFLTT
+352 SAIVPLGALFLTT
-362 VMRVPGVISWD
+362 IMHMPGVFTWD

-378 FWIGHDL
+378 YWIGQDLVTTAMPQGLL
-385 LTTALPQ
+385 LTN
-392 GILVT
+392 
-397 GEFWVATWN
+397 EFWVAAWN
-406 TVWMVGLASIGAGT
+406 TIWMVGTASIGAGL

-434 RLLGGFLKQ
+434 RLMGAFLKQ
-443 VTFLPYLVPGIA
+443 VTFLPYLVPGVA
-455 FAAAYLAMFATPRG
+455 FAAAYLSMFAVPRG
-469 PIPSLY
+469 PLPSLY

-513 IVGAGWWRRAI
+513 IAGAGWWKRATAI
-524 SVVLPIHRGALVA
+524 VLPIHRGALVS

-570 LLDFGYAQAA
+570 LVDFGYTQAA
-580 NAVAIMICI
+580 NAVAIMLCLI
-589 VAFVGTWFGQ
+589 AFVGTWLGQ
-599 KIGKSN
+599 KVGKSN
-605 LASGIGG
+605 LGSGIGG

>member
-1 LTEPNTLRPPR
+1 MTQFSLPKSPKQVSWPSLRV
-12 LGLWQRIK
+12 
-20 LIWYK
+20 IWYR
-25 SRNWAGNP
+25 SQNWARNP
-33 TVSLGLILS
+33 TVTIGIILS
-42 VFASFLILAPV
+42 VFAAYLILAPV
-53 ILMLMDAFTVDFA
+53 IMMLMDAFTVDFA
-66 DQARAGK
+66 DQARASK
-73 LEGEFTGYYL
+73 LEGELTSYYL
-83 NRALNSPIAKFI
+83 NRAMNSPIAKYI
-95 FWIPLMNTALVAFVV
+95 FWLPLMNTLFVSIVV
-110 ICATLLIGGLLGWLV
+110 IIATLLVGGLLGWLV
-125 SRTDLLAR
+125 SRTDLLGK
-133 RWFSTALIVPYMV
+133 RWFSTALIVPHMV

-174 GFTPPDWLAYGFL
+174 GFTPPDWLSYGFF

-200 VILLVG
+200 VVLLVG

-219 ARTLGANPFQV
+219 ARTLGASSFQV
-230 ARMIIFP
+230 ARRIVFP
-237 LLRPSIISASTL
+237 LLRPSIISAATL

-285 DGMSAVLAGSIVI
+285 DGMSAVLAGTIVI
-298 LGTISVLIDMK
+298 LGTVSVLIDMK

-322 KGSMHRTTELGKWKW
+322 KGSLHRTTVLGKWKW
-337 PAFGFATSF
+337 PAFGFASSF
-346 ILIGAV
+346 VLIGAI
-352 IPFGALFLTT
+352 IPFAALLLTT
-362 VMRVPGVISWD
+362 VMRMPGIFSWD
-373 NFTLD
+373 NFTLE
-378 FWIGHDL
+378 FWVGRDL
-385 LTTALPQ
+385 ITTALPQ
-392 GILVT
+392 GILIT
-397 GEFWVATWN
+397 KEFWVAAWN
-406 TVWMVGLASIGAGT
+406 TVWMVGLASIGAGV
-420 LGLIVGYIVARSPF
+420 LGLMVGYIVARSPF

-443 VTFLPYLVPGIA
+443 VTFLPYLVPGVA
-455 FAAAYLAMFATPRG
+455 FAAAYLSMFAKPHG
-469 PIPSLY
+469 FIPSLY
-475 GTGYILVIALLASQM
+475 GTSYILVIALLASQM

-513 IVGAGWWRRAI
+513 IVGAGWWRRVI
-524 SVVLPIHRGALVA
+524 SIVLPIHRGALVA

-570 LLDFGYAQAA
+570 LLDFGYSQAA
-580 NAVAIMICI
+580 NVVAIMICLI
-589 VAFVGTWFGQ
+589 AFGGTWIGQ
-599 KIGKSN
+599 KIGKTN

>member
-1 LTEPNTLRPPR
+1 
-12 LGLWQRIK
+12 
-20 LIWYK
+20 
-25 SRNWAGNP
+25 
-33 TVSLGLILS
+33 
-42 VFASFLILAPV
+42 VFAAYLILAPV
-53 ILMLMDAFTVDFA
+53 IMMLMDAFTVDFA
-66 DQARAGK
+66 DQARSSK
-73 LEGEFTGYYL
+73 LEGELTGYYL
-83 NRALNSPIAKFI
+83 NRAMNSPIAKYI
-95 FWIPLMNTALVAFVV
+95 FWLPLMNTLFVSIMV
-110 ICATLLIGGLLGWLV
+110 IIATLLVGGLFGWLV
-125 SRTDLLAR
+125 SRTDLLGK

-165 GLPGWFESL
+165 GLPGWLESL
-174 GFTPPDWLAYGFL
+174 GFTPPDWLSYGFF
-187 PIAVILSL
+187 PIVVILSL

-200 VILLVG
+200 VVLLVG

-219 ARTLGANPFQV
+219 ARTLGASSFQV
-230 ARMIIFP
+230 ARRIVFP
-237 LLRPSIISASTL
+237 LLRPSIISAATL

-285 DGMSAVLAGSIVI
+285 DGMSAVLAGTIVI
-298 LGTISVLIDMK
+298 LGTVSVLIDMK

-322 KGSMHRTTELGKWKW
+322 KGSLHRTTVLGKWKW
-337 PAFGFATSF
+337 PAFGFASSF
-346 ILIGAV
+346 VLIGAI
-352 IPFGALFLTT
+352 IPFAALLLTT
-362 VMRVPGVISWD
+362 VMRMPGIFSWD
-373 NFTLD
+373 NFTLE
-378 FWIGHDL
+378 FWVGRDL
-385 LTTALPQ
+385 ITTALPQ
-392 GILVT
+392 GILIT
-397 GEFWVATWN
+397 KEFWVAAWN
-406 TVWMVGLASIGAGT
+406 TVWMVGLASIGAGV
-420 LGLIVGYIVARSPF
+420 LGLMVGYIVARSPF

-443 VTFLPYLVPGIA
+443 VTFLPYLVPGVA
-455 FAAAYLAMFATPRG
+455 FAAAYLSMFAKPHG
-469 PIPSLY
+469 FIPSLY
-475 GTGYILVIALLASQM
+475 GTSYILVIALLASQM

-513 IVGAGWWRRAI
+513 IVGAGWWRRVI
-524 SVVLPIHRGALVA
+524 SIVLPIHRGALVA

-570 LLDFGYAQAA
+570 LLDFGYSQAA
-580 NAVAIMICI
+580 NVVAIMICLI
-589 VAFVGTWFGQ
+589 AFGGTWIGQ
-599 KIGKSN
+599 KIGKTN

>member
-1 LTEPNTLRPPR
+1 MTQFRLPQSPKQESWPR
-12 LGLWQRIK
+12 LRI
-20 LIWYK
+20 IWYR
-25 SRNWAGNP
+25 SQNWARNP
-33 TVSLGLILS
+33 TVTIGIILS
-42 VFASFLILAPV
+42 VLAAYLILAPV
-53 ILMLMDAFTVDFA
+53 IMMLMDAFTVDFA
-66 DQARAGK
+66 DQARASK
-73 LEGEFTGYYL
+73 LEGELTSYYL
-83 NRALNSPIAKFI
+83 NRAMNSPIAKYI
-95 FWIPLMNTALVAFVV
+95 FWLPLMNTLFVSIMV
-110 ICATLLIGGLLGWLV
+110 IIATLLVGGLLGWLV
-125 SRTDLLAR
+125 SRTDLLGK

-165 GLPGWFESL
+165 GLPGWLESL
-174 GFTPPDWLAYGFL
+174 GFTPPDWLSYGFF
-187 PIAVILSL
+187 PIVVILSL

-200 VILLVG
+200 VVLLVG

-219 ARTLGANPFQV
+219 ARTLGASSFQV
-230 ARMIIFP
+230 ARRIVFP
-237 LLRPSIISASTL
+237 LLRPSIISAATL

-285 DGMSAVLAGSIVI
+285 DGMSAVLAGTIVI
-298 LGTISVLIDMK
+298 LGTVSVLIDMK

-322 KGSMHRTTELGKWKW
+322 KGSLHRTTVLGKWKW
-337 PAFGFATSF
+337 PAFGFASSF
-346 ILIGAV
+346 VLIGAI
-352 IPFGALFLTT
+352 IPFAALLLTT
-362 VMRVPGVISWD
+362 VMRMPGIFSWD
-373 NFTLD
+373 NFTLE
-378 FWIGHDL
+378 FWIGRDL
-385 LTTALPQ
+385 ITTALPQ
-392 GILVT
+392 GILIT
-397 GEFWVATWN
+397 KEFWVAAWN
-406 TVWMVGLASIGAGT
+406 TVWMVGLASIGAGV
-420 LGLIVGYIVARSPF
+420 LGLMVGYIVARSPF

-443 VTFLPYLVPGIA
+443 VTFLPYLVPGVA
-455 FAAAYLAMFATPRG
+455 FAAAYLSMFAKPHG
-469 PIPSLY
+469 FIPSLY
-475 GTGYILVIALLASQM
+475 GTSYILVIALLASQM

-513 IVGAGWWRRAI
+513 IVGAGWWRRVI
-524 SVVLPIHRGALVA
+524 SIVLPIHRGALVA

-570 LLDFGYAQAA
+570 LLDFGYSQAA
-580 NAVAIMICI
+580 NVVAIMICLI
-589 VAFVGTWFGQ
+589 AFGGTWIGQ
-599 KIGKSN
+599 KIGKTN

>member
-1 LTEPNTLRPPR
+1 MSEFNKTIKEPRSFGKSAKR
-12 LGLWQRIK
+12 L
-20 LIWYK
+20 WYN
-25 SRNWAGNP
+25 SRNWAGDP
-33 TVSLGLILS
+33 TATLGLILS
-42 VFASFLILAPV
+42 LLAAYLILAPV
-53 ILMLMDAFTVDFA
+53 LLMLWDAITVDFA
-66 DQARAGK
+66 DQVRTGK
-73 LEGEFTGYYL
+73 LEGAFTTYYFE
-83 NRALNSPIAKFI
+83 RALTSPIAKYI
-95 FWIPLMNTALVAFVV
+95 FWGPLINTALVSLVV
-110 ICATLLIGGLLGWLV
+110 ICSTLLIGGILGWLV
-125 SRTDLLAR
+125 SRTDLLGR

-152 LAWMAIFKNRTMG
+152 LAWMSIFKNRTMG
-165 GLPGWFESL
+165 GLPGWLESL

-219 ARTLGANPFQV
+219 ARTLGASPLVV
-230 ARMIIFP
+230 ARKIIFP

-285 DGMSAVLAGSIVI
+285 DGMSAVLAGAIVI
-298 LGTISVLIDMK
+298 LGAASVLIDMK

-322 KGSMHRTTELGKWKW
+322 KGSLHRTTELGVWKW
-337 PAFGFATSF
+337 PAFGFAASF
-346 ILIGAV
+346 VLIGAFTP
-352 IPFGALFLTT
+352 IFALFLTT
-362 VMRVPGVISWD
+362 IMRMPGVFTFD

-378 FWIGHDL
+378 FWVGRDL
-385 LTTALPQ
+385 ITTALPQ
-392 GILVT
+392 GILIT
-397 GEFWVATWN
+397 PEFWSAAWN
-406 TVWMVGLASIGAGT
+406 TVWMVGLASIGAGL
-420 LGLIVGYIVARSPF
+420 LGLLVGYIVARSPF
-434 RLLGGFLKQ
+434 RILGAFLKQ

-455 FAAAYLAMFATPRG
+455 FAAAYLSMFAVPRG
-469 PIPSLY
+469 PIPSFY

-500 MMQMGKDPEEAAQ
+500 MMQMGKDPEEAAR
-513 IVGAGWWRRAI
+513 ITGAGWWRRAI
-524 SVVLPIHRGALVA
+524 SIVLPIHRGALVS

-570 LLDFGYAQAA
+570 LVDFGYTQAA
-580 NAVAIMICI
+580 NAVSIMICI
-589 VAFVGTWFGQ
+589 VAFAGTWLGQ
-599 KIGKSN
+599 KVGKSN

>member
-1 LTEPNTLRPPR
+1 MTQFSLPKSPKQVSWPSLRV
-12 LGLWQRIK
+12 
-20 LIWYK
+20 IWYR
-25 SRNWAGNP
+25 SQNWARNP
-33 TVSLGLILS
+33 TVTIGIILS
-42 VFASFLILAPV
+42 VFAAYLILAPV
-53 ILMLMDAFTVDFA
+53 IMMLMDAFTVDFA
-66 DQARAGK
+66 DQARASK
-73 LEGEFTGYYL
+73 LEGELTSYYL
-83 NRALNSPIAKFI
+83 NRAMNSPIAKYI
-95 FWIPLMNTALVAFVV
+95 FWLPLMNTLFVSIVV
-110 ICATLLIGGLLGWLV
+110 IIATLLVGGLLGWLV
-125 SRTDLLAR
+125 SRTDLLGK

-174 GFTPPDWLAYGFL
+174 GFTPPDWLSYGFF

-200 VILLVG
+200 VVLLVG

-219 ARTLGANPFQV
+219 ARTLGASSFQV
-230 ARMIIFP
+230 ARRIVFP
-237 LLRPSIISASTL
+237 LLRPSIISAATL

-285 DGMSAVLAGSIVI
+285 DGMSAVLAGTIVI
-298 LGTISVLIDMK
+298 LGTVSVLIDMK

-322 KGSMHRTTELGKWKW
+322 KGSLHRTTVLGKWKW
-337 PAFGFATSF
+337 PAFGFASSF
-346 ILIGAV
+346 VLIGAI
-352 IPFGALFLTT
+352 IPFAALLLTT
-362 VMRVPGVISWD
+362 VMRMPGIFSWD
-373 NFTLD
+373 NFTLE
-378 FWIGHDL
+378 FWVGRDL
-385 LTTALPQ
+385 ITTALPQ
-392 GILVT
+392 GILIT
-397 GEFWVATWN
+397 KEFWVAAWN
-406 TVWMVGLASIGAGT
+406 TVWMVGLASIGAGV
-420 LGLIVGYIVARSPF
+420 LGLMVGYIVARSPF

-443 VTFLPYLVPGIA
+443 VTFLPYLVPGVA
-455 FAAAYLAMFATPRG
+455 FAAAYLSMFAKPHG
-469 PIPSLY
+469 FIPSLY
-475 GTGYILVIALLASQM
+475 GTSYILVIALLASQM

-513 IVGAGWWRRAI
+513 IVGAGWWRRVI
-524 SVVLPIHRGALVA
+524 SIVLPIHRGALVA

-570 LLDFGYAQAA
+570 LLDFGYSQAA
-580 NAVAIMICI
+580 NVVAIMICLI
-589 VAFVGTWFGQ
+589 AFGGTWIGQ
-599 KIGKSN
+599 KIGKTN
-605 LASGIGG
+605 LANGIGG

>member
-1 LTEPNTLRPPR
+1 MTQFSLPKSPKQVSWPSLRV
-12 LGLWQRIK
+12 
-20 LIWYK
+20 IWYR
-25 SRNWAGNP
+25 SQNWARNP
-33 TVSLGLILS
+33 TVTIGIILS
-42 VFASFLILAPV
+42 VFAAYLILAPV
-53 ILMLMDAFTVDFA
+53 IMMLMDAFTVDFA
-66 DQARAGK
+66 DQARASK
-73 LEGEFTGYYL
+73 LEGELTSYYL
-83 NRALNSPIAKFI
+83 NRAMNSPIAKYI
-95 FWIPLMNTALVAFVV
+95 FWLPLMNTLFVSIVV
-110 ICATLLIGGLLGWLV
+110 IIATLLVGGLLGWLV
-125 SRTDLLAR
+125 SRTDLLGK

-165 GLPGWFESL
+165 GLPGWLESL
-174 GFTPPDWLAYGFL
+174 GFTPPDWLSYGFF

-200 VILLVG
+200 VVLLVG

-219 ARTLGANPFQV
+219 ARTLGASSFQV
-230 ARMIIFP
+230 ARRIVFP
-237 LLRPSIISASTL
+237 LLRPSIISAATL

-285 DGMSAVLAGSIVI
+285 DGMSAVLAGTIVI
-298 LGTISVLIDMK
+298 LGTVSVLIDMK

-322 KGSMHRTTELGKWKW
+322 KGSLHRTTVLGKWKW
-337 PAFGFATSF
+337 PAFGFASSF
-346 ILIGAV
+346 VLIGAI
-352 IPFGALFLTT
+352 IPFAALLLTT
-362 VMRVPGVISWD
+362 VMRMPGIFSWD
-373 NFTLD
+373 NFTLE
-378 FWIGHDL
+378 FWIGRDL
-385 LTTALPQ
+385 ITTALPQ
-392 GILVT
+392 GILIT
-397 GEFWVATWN
+397 KEFWVAAWN
-406 TVWMVGLASIGAGT
+406 TVWMVGLASIGAGV
-420 LGLIVGYIVARSPF
+420 LGLMVGYIVARSPF

-443 VTFLPYLVPGIA
+443 VTFLPYLVPGVA
-455 FAAAYLAMFATPRG
+455 FAAAYLSMFAKPHG
-469 PIPSLY
+469 FIPSLY
-475 GTGYILVIALLASQM
+475 GTSYILVIALLASQM

-513 IVGAGWWRRAI
+513 IVGAGWWRRVI
-524 SVVLPIHRGALVA
+524 SIVLPIHRGALVA

-570 LLDFGYAQAA
+570 LLDFGYSQAA
-580 NAVAIMICI
+580 NVVAIMICLI
-589 VAFVGTWFGQ
+589 AFGGTWIGQ
-599 KIGKSN
+599 KIGKTN

>member
-1 LTEPNTLRPPR
+1 MTQFSLPQSPKQESWPR
-12 LGLWQRIK
+12 LRI
-20 LIWYK
+20 IWYR
-25 SRNWAGNP
+25 SQNWASNP
-33 TVSLGLILS
+33 TVTIGIILS
-42 VFASFLILAPV
+42 VFAAYLILAPV
-53 ILMLMDAFTVDFA
+53 IMMLMDAFTVDFA
-66 DQARAGK
+66 DQARSSK
-73 LEGEFTGYYL
+73 LEGELTGYYL
-83 NRALNSPIAKFI
+83 NRAMNSPIAKYI
-95 FWIPLMNTALVAFVV
+95 FWLPLMNTLFVSIMV
-110 ICATLLIGGLLGWLV
+110 IIATLLVGGLLGWLV
-125 SRTDLLAR
+125 SRTDLLGK

-165 GLPGWFESL
+165 GLPGWLESL
-174 GFTPPDWLAYGFL
+174 GFTPPDWLSYGFF
-187 PIAVILSL
+187 PIVVILSL

-200 VILLVG
+200 VVLLVG

-219 ARTLGANPFQV
+219 ARTLGASSFQV
-230 ARMIIFP
+230 ARRIVFP
-237 LLRPSIISASTL
+237 LLRPSIISAATL

-285 DGMSAVLAGSIVI
+285 DGMSAVLAGTIVI

-322 KGSMHRTTELGKWKW
+322 KGSLHRTTVLGKWKW
-337 PAFGFATSF
+337 PAFGFASSF
-346 ILIGAV
+346 VLIGAI
-352 IPFGALFLTT
+352 IPFAALLLTT
-362 VMRVPGVISWD
+362 VMRMPGIFSWD
-373 NFTLD
+373 NFTLE
-378 FWIGHDL
+378 FWVGRDL
-385 LTTALPQ
+385 ITTALPQ
-392 GILVT
+392 GILIT
-397 GEFWVATWN
+397 KEFWVAAWN
-406 TVWMVGLASIGAGT
+406 TVWMVGLASIGAGV
-420 LGLIVGYIVARSPF
+420 LGLMVGYIVARSPF

-443 VTFLPYLVPGIA
+443 VTFLPYLVPGVA
-455 FAAAYLAMFATPRG
+455 FAAAYLSMFAKPHG
-469 PIPSLY
+469 FIPSLY
-475 GTGYILVIALLASQM
+475 GTSYILVIALLASQM

-513 IVGAGWWRRAI
+513 IVGAGWWRRVI
-524 SVVLPIHRGALVA
+524 SIVLPIHRGALVA

-570 LLDFGYAQAA
+570 LLDFGYSQAA
-580 NAVAIMICI
+580 NVVAIMICLI
-589 VAFVGTWFGQ
+589 AFGGTWIGQ
-599 KIGKSN
+599 KIGKTN

>member
-1 LTEPNTLRPPR
+1 MTQFSLPKSPKQVSWPSLRV
-12 LGLWQRIK
+12 
-20 LIWYK
+20 IWYR
-25 SRNWAGNP
+25 SQNWARNP
-33 TVSLGLILS
+33 TVTIGIILS
-42 VFASFLILAPV
+42 VFAAYLILAPV
-53 ILMLMDAFTVDFA
+53 IMMLMDAFTVDFA
-66 DQARAGK
+66 DQARSSK
-73 LEGEFTGYYL
+73 LEGELTGYYL
-83 NRALNSPIAKFI
+83 NRAMNSPIAKYI
-95 FWIPLMNTALVAFVV
+95 FWLPLMNTLFVSIMV
-110 ICATLLIGGLLGWLV
+110 IIATLLVGGLLGWLV
-125 SRTDLLAR
+125 SRTDLLGK

-165 GLPGWFESL
+165 GLPGWLESL
-174 GFTPPDWLAYGFL
+174 GFTPPDWLSYGFF
-187 PIAVILSL
+187 PIVVILSL

-200 VILLVG
+200 VVLLVG

-219 ARTLGANPFQV
+219 ARTLGASSFQV
-230 ARMIIFP
+230 ARRIVFP
-237 LLRPSIISASTL
+237 LLRPSIISAATL

-285 DGMSAVLAGSIVI
+285 DGMSAVLAGTIVI
-298 LGTISVLIDMK
+298 LGTVSVLIDMK

-322 KGSMHRTTELGKWKW
+322 KGSLHRTTVLGKWKW
-337 PAFGFATSF
+337 PAFGFASSF
-346 ILIGAV
+346 VLIGAI
-352 IPFGALFLTT
+352 IPFAALLLTT
-362 VMRVPGVISWD
+362 VMRMPGIFSWD
-373 NFTLD
+373 NFTLE
-378 FWIGHDL
+378 FWVGRDL
-385 LTTALPQ
+385 ITTALPQ
-392 GILVT
+392 GILIT
-397 GEFWVATWN
+397 KEFWVAAWN
-406 TVWMVGLASIGAGT
+406 TVWMVGLASIGAGV
-420 LGLIVGYIVARSPF
+420 LGLMVGYIVARSPF

-443 VTFLPYLVPGIA
+443 VTFLPYLVPGVA
-455 FAAAYLAMFATPRG
+455 FAAAYLSMFAKPHG
-469 PIPSLY
+469 FIPSLY
-475 GTGYILVIALLASQM
+475 GTSYILVIALLASQM

-513 IVGAGWWRRAI
+513 IVGAGWWRRVI
-524 SVVLPIHRGALVA
+524 SIVLPIHRGALVA

-570 LLDFGYAQAA
+570 LLDFGYSQAA
-580 NAVAIMICI
+580 NVVAIMICLI
-589 VAFVGTWFGQ
+589 AFGGTWIGQ
-599 KIGKSN
+599 KIGKTN